1 MEIINFLRN
10 QKVTL
15 SEIRENTQLNG
26 RRLPKRFIFVRLR
39 KFVRDFF
46 NGRALEP
53 RMIGIAGIRGVGKTT
68 LLWQTAD
75 FVKRNLKDVDI
86 FFLSMDI
93 AADYGFENTQIIEG
107 FESLLDRNRK
117 YLLLLDEV
125 QYMKNWSLMLK
136 ILYDRFK
143 NVFIIATGSSSL
155 LIHSNV
161 DLSTRWN
168 VESLYPLS
176 FTEFVLIRSW
186 LKTDGEK
193 QIFPINGLGKAL
205 KETLFYSKDV
215 RELEVRL
222 RKLRRKIDQYF
233 MKIDNLRENNPG
245 VFFGDIVQQYVFYH
259 NIPRLLFIDERKPI
273 MDRVFDM
280 LHRVVYQ
287 DLREFYELNEVEKI
301 KRFLVYVAFTDELNE
316 DKISKNFGIKRDRL
330 KNIIESLIK
339 SELFIRFPPY
349 GGTKSR
355 LKSPRKLF
363 FISPTIRYS
372 ILKQVYP
379 DTKQFHS
386 KLYED
391 IAALYLKRELNS
403 MVFYGKTDNS
413 KSPDFIVEIPGLPCV
428 SLEIGT
434 SKKDFSQLMVD
445 CAKYGLLVNSR
456 ARTFSRLGEYAL
468 IPLRWFLL
476 M

>member
-1 MEIINFLRN
+1 
-10 QKVTL
+10 
-15 SEIRENTQLNG
+15 
-26 RRLPKRFIFVRLR
+26 
-39 KFVRDFF
+39 
-46 NGRALEP
+46 
-53 RMIGIAGIRGVGKTT
+53 
-68 LLWQTAD
+68 
-75 FVKRNLKDVDI
+75 
-86 FFLSMDI
+86 
-93 AADYGFENTQIIEG
+93 
-107 FESLLDRNRK
+107 
-117 YLLLLDEV
+117 
-125 QYMKNWSLMLK
+125 
-136 ILYDRFK
+136 
-143 NVFIIATGSSSL
+143 
-155 LIHSNV
+155 
-161 DLSTRWN
+161 
-168 VESLYPLS
+168 
-176 FTEFVLIRSW
+176 
-186 LKTDGEK
+186 
-193 QIFPINGLGKAL
+193 
-205 KETLFYSKDV
+205 
-215 RELEVRL
+215 
-222 RKLRRKIDQYF
+222 
-233 MKIDNLRENNPG
+233 
-245 VFFGDIVQQYVFYH
+245 
-259 NIPRLLFIDERKPI
+259 
-273 MDRVFDM
+273 
-280 LHRVVYQ
+280 
-287 DLREFYELNEVEKI
+287 VEKI